1 MKKRVSSLLL
11 AIVLMVALS
20 VTALASE
27 PQLYHITDDAAIL
40 TAEEDWQLEELAEEL
55 TNDYGVGI
63 YVVTVDDYRAL
74 AISDDVYET
83 AYSIYHTY
91 TLGEGAERSGIIL
104 LLSMAERDYALFR
117 YGERAEYAFTEYG
130 MAKLEKVFLD
140 DFADDDWYAGLA
152 DYISECGVYLTM
164 AASGKPVRR
173 SPVPMILI
181 WSAASLLIALIVV
194 AVMRGMMKSV
204 RKGADA
210 GAYAAGGLTLAASS
224 DHFTHRTETR
234 RKIETSSSS
243 GSGGGARTG
252 GGGAGRSGKF

>member
-11 AIVLMVALS
+11 AFLLMLAFGM
-20 VTALASE
+20 TALASE
-27 PQLYHITDDAAIL
+27 PQLYHITDGAAIL

-55 TNDYGVGI
+55 TNAYGVGI
-63 YVVTVDDYRAL
+63 YAVTVDDYREL
-74 AISDDVYET
+74 GISDDVYET

-130 MAKLEKVFLD
+130 MAKLEKIFLD
-140 DFADDDWYAGLA
+140 DFAADDWYAGLA
-152 DYISECGVYLTM
+152 DYISECGVYLSM
-164 AASGKPVRR
+164 AASGEPVRR

-210 GAYAAGGLTLAASS
+210 GAYVAGGLTLAASS
-224 DHFTHRTETR
+224 DRFTHRTETR
-234 RKIETSSSS
+234 RKIERHSSSDS
-243 GSGGGARTG
+243 SHAESGGGGT
-252 GGGAGRSGKF
+252 GRSGKF